1 MFRCIPLFRACNRH
15 VEYIDKRH
23 CSLTAVPDDI
33 FRYGRTLEELLLDAN
48 QIRDLPKQFFRLL
61 NLRKIGLSDNEL
73 ERLPPEI
80 GNFMNLLE
88 LDISRN
94 DIFEIPDNIRFCKAL
109 VAVDLSGNPISC
121 LPAGFTQ
128 LRNLKYL
135 TLNDVGL
142 ESLPN
147 DIGNL
152 SNLVTLELR
161 ENLLKTLP
169 PSLSLLVKLEQL
181 DLGSNELEDLPE
193 TLGALPN
200 LKDLWLDCNALTEL
214 PEELGNLTKLVCLD
228 VSENCLETLPE
239 EISGLK
245 NLTDLHLSQ
254 NCLEKLPEGI
264 GNLRLLSIIKVDQ
277 NRLTKLTAAIGSCVC
292 ITELILTE
300 NLLQELPAS
309 VGFLKKLHNL
319 SVDRNRLT
327 HLAPEVGRCKS
338 LGVLSLRENR
348 LTRLPPEIGNLKD
361 LHVLNISGNR
371 LEWLPIQLTN
381 CNLKA
386 LWLSENQSQPMLKFQ
401 TDEIGAQKIKVLTCF
416 LLPQTG
422 PSESISLDNILK
434 PNGTQDV
441 MNDNRARVVNFPDFI
456 LGDEEDDELSQFQRQ
471 NTPHPRELKAKA
483 KQLHDAKRAAQA
495 AQTTN
500 GDQEVPNEKEQHPE
514 NEVVEVKEPEPV
526 EPPPPVETMS
536 PPPPYSSV
544 GAPISVNQV
553 DFQEQVIQ
561 QTVSE
566 TQASQPEIEPHQ
578 EVEDE
583 EDYNQEF
590 HEKHVGFDVNLDSDE
605 EQPERHEKLHRRD
618 TPHYLKNKR
627 VNDLDED
634 ASAILNRVLAQQAM
648 DTQQIREERTNRPA
662 PILKLSN
669 NVYQSIN
676 ETFLK
681 YEGTHTDQEL
691 SRQMGMVF
699 QNPEKIV
706 IEFTRDGGGLGI
718 SIAGG
723 KGSTPYRGN
732 DEGIF
737 VSRVVPDG
745 IAGKKGLRVGDKIL
759 AVNDHNL
766 EAADHIAA
774 VEALKSAG
782 NYMRIVVIREEVLT
796 YSADMQPVSEQIE
809 QTTAENH
816 ESTPPAIP
824 VSRPQERPGVS
835 FAPEPV
841 KQVVGEKIWVKLCK
855 DRNGLG
861 FSIAGG
867 KGSTPYK
874 GSDDSIFISRI
885 SQGGAADRSGSIRV
899 GDKVIE
905 INGCDVTRG
914 KHEDAV
920 KLLTTASEIN
930 MLVYRETTD
939 IVHHQPIV
947 MHNPPTF
954 NLSFM
959 EDFPGA
965 NDEVEEE
972 QEPKMEEILLLR
984 SGGPLGL
991 SIVGGSDHS
1000 SHPFGANEPGVFIS
1014 KIVPNGAAAKTNLC
1028 VGDRVIEV
1036 NGIDVQKASHG
1047 EAVTALLS
1055 DPTQIRLVVRHDK
1068 PPTGLQEIKILKTP
1082 GEKLGISIRGGNKG
1096 HPGNPLDKT
1105 DEGIFIS
1112 KVNISGAARR
1122 DGRLKVGHRILEVN
1136 GQSLLGS
1143 SHTEAVRLLRGAG
1156 EVLTVLVCDG
1166 YDPEVVPPVSA
1177 VHGIS
1182 DRSTHTSQES
1192 LSSIDREMTPEE
1204 IRKLN
1209 QECEFQDETERWE
1222 QEDLEKVR
1230 QHVEEEM
1237 TRMRQQE
1244 TERLL
1249 AEELPF
1255 EVSRVESEDVDVNHK
1270 SEQMQSKPVGANGR
1284 ITPEEEQTE
1293 FQQKRGVPPPIAPK
1307 PPKRGRDGRPEN
1319 SSGSTSPLLTP
1330 EDSVVQLRS
1339 AKQARDEAIRVSR
1352 LSLTSTLSRHSSS
1365 YSLSTPPSSP
1375 QHEDLNT
1382 SNDRPGPE
1390 GLAFKDKWKHFETR
1404 IEEQNQSV
1412 PKVSGKRVDL
1422 VSGQDLN
1429 LLKEDEEQRMKG
1441 MTKDDIINYSLN
1453 VMDGDASITLDTAVV
1468 NATNTSSSSLPDL
1481 PLQIRTAKAERR
1493 YYDKL
1498 KSEGL
1503 STDDS
1508 VNSEEGGLSPAEL
1521 RSIQA
1526 EKRAAWRAA
1535 RMKSLEDEALQAQIV
1550 IAKSRELEQIG
1561 KRVDNQVDE
1570 LSILP
1575 PPKPHYSSLTYIH
1588 AVAKELEQT
1597 HDVTKASA
1605 LTSDGVPAN
1614 GSAPLAS
1621 MEMDYDELNGS

>member
-1 MFRCIPLFRACNRH
+1 MFKCIPLFRACNRH

-94 DIFEIPDNIRFCKAL
+94 DIFEIPENIRFCKAL
-109 VAVDLSGNPISC
+109 VAIDLSGNPISC
-121 LPAGFTQ
+121 LPSGFTQ
-128 LRNLKYL
+128 LRNLKFL

-214 PEELGNLTKLVCLD
+214 PEEIGNLSKLVCLD
-228 VSENCLETLPE
+228 ISENCLEVLPE

-264 GNLRLLSIIKVDQ
+264 GNLRQLGILKVDQ
-277 NRLTKLTAAIGSCVC
+277 NRLTVLTPAVGSCTL

-300 NLLQELPAS
+300 NLLQELPS
-309 VGFLKKLHNL
+309 SIGFLKKLHNL

-327 HLAPEVGRCKS
+327 HLVPEIGRCKS

-401 TDEIGAQKIKVLTCF
+401 TDEIGAQRVKVLTCF
-416 LLPQTG
+416 MLPQTG

-434 PNGTQDV
+434 PNGAPDV
-441 MNDNRARVVNFPDFI
+441 PNNSKPRVVNFPDFI
-456 LGDEEDDELSQFQRQ
+456 MDDDDEMSQFQRQ
-471 NTPHPRELKAKA
+471 NTPHPKELKAKA

-495 AQTTN
+495 AVVTTQTTN
-500 GDQEVPNEKEQHPE
+500 GPEVTTATEELQQQEEEEFVEDVPETEPLINAM
-514 NEVVEVKEPEPV
+514 PEP
-526 EPPPPVETMS
+526 PIDSPLPAPV
-536 PPPPYSSV
+536 SV
-544 GAPISVNQV
+544 SQV
-553 DFQEQVIQ
+553 AFQEKVIP
-561 QTVSE
+561 TVIE
-566 TQASQPEIEPHQ
+566 TQASQPELEQ
-578 EVEDE
+578 NYADDAA
-583 EDYNQEF
+583 DYNEELQER
-590 HEKHVGFDVNLDSDE
+590 HVGFDVNLDSDE
-605 EQPERHEKLHRRD
+605 EQPEKHEKLHRRD

-627 VNDLDED
+627 VNELDED

-648 DTQQIREERTNRPA
+648 DTQEIRKER
-662 PILKLSN
+662 L
-669 NVYQSIN
+669 
-676 ETFLK
+676 
-681 YEGTHTDQEL
+681 
-691 SRQMGMVF
+691 
-699 QNPEKIV
+699 V
-706 IEFTRDGGGLGI
+706 IEFSRDGGGLGI

-723 KGSTPYRGN
+723 KGSTPYKGN

-759 AVNDHNL
+759 AVNEHNL
-766 EAADHIAA
+766 EVADHIAA

-782 NYMRIVVIREEVLT
+782 NHMRIVVVREEVLT
-796 YSADMQPVSEQIE
+796 YSADSQPVSEQIE
-809 QTTAENH
+809 QTMAKNH
-816 ESTPPAIP
+816 ESAPLQSTPPRTTP
-824 VSRPQERPGVS
+824 PRTTPPQTSPPPSPGMRPQDRQGVS

-841 KQVVGEKIWVKLCK
+841 KQVVGEKIWVKLSK

-874 GSDDSIFISRI
+874 GHDDSIFISRI

-905 INGCDVTRG
+905 INGCDVTSTR
-914 KHEDAV
+914 HEEAV
-920 KLLTTASEIN
+920 KLLTTATEIN

-959 EDFPGA
+959 EDFPGSRE
-965 NDEVEEE
+965 DEVIEEE
-972 QEPKMEEILLLR
+972 PKIEEILLLR

-1000 SHPFGANEPGVFIS
+1000 SHPFGADEPGVFIS
-1014 KIVPNGAAAKTNLC
+1014 KIVANGAAAKTNLC

-1036 NGIDVQKASHG
+1036 NGIDVQQASHA

-1055 DPTQIRLVVRHDK
+1055 DPSQIRLVVRHDK
-1068 PPTGLQEIKILKTP
+1068 PPVGLQEIKILKTP

-1112 KVNISGAARR
+1112 KVNASGAAKR
-1122 DGRLKVGHRILEVN
+1122 DGRLLVGHRILEVN
-1136 GQSLLGS
+1136 NQSLLGS

-1156 EVLTVLVCDG
+1156 EVLTVLVCEG
-1166 YDPEVVPPVSA
+1166 YDPDVVPPTLA
-1177 VHGIS
+1177 GQGIS
-1182 DRSTHTSQES
+1182 DRNTHTSQES
-1192 LSSIDREMTPEE
+1192 LSSIDREMSPEE
-1204 IRKLN
+1204 LRKLN
-1209 QECEFQDETERWE
+1209 QECEFHEETERWE

-1230 QHVEEEM
+1230 KHVEEEM
-1237 TRMRQQE
+1237 TRLRQEE

-1249 AEELPF
+1249 AEGLYL
-1255 EVSRVESEDVDVNHK
+1255 EVSRLETEETIDK
-1270 SEQMQSKPVGANGR
+1270 QTPQSKPRNENGQVNAGQVNAGQVNAGQVNA
-1284 ITPEEEQTE
+1284 EQE
-1293 FQQKRGVPPPIAPK
+1293 QSHFQKRVVPPPIAPK
-1307 PPKRGRDGRPEN
+1307 PPKRVGGGGRDGRPET

-1330 EDSVVQLRS
+1330 EYENHN
-1339 AKQARDEAIRVSR
+1339 A
-1352 LSLTSTLSRHSSS
+1352 
-1365 YSLSTPPSSP
+1365 
-1375 QHEDLNT
+1375 
-1382 SNDRPGPE
+1382 SNDGSGPE
-1390 GLAFKDKWKHFETR
+1390 GLAFRDKWKHFETR
-1404 IEEQNQSV
+1404 IEEQTQSA
-1412 PKVSGKRVDL
+1412 PKSGKKVDL

-1429 LLKEDEEQRMKG
+1429 LLKEDEDQRMKA
-1441 MTKDDIINYSLN
+1441 MTKDDIIKYSLN
-1453 VMDGDASITLDTAVV
+1453 AMDDEDTTAVV
-1468 NATNTSSSSLPDL
+1468 NATNASFSSPTTELP
-1481 PLQIRTAKAERR
+1481 PHIRTAKAEKR
-1493 YYDKL
+1493 YYNRLNDINVDVKP
-1498 KSEGL
+1498 EDG
-1503 STDDS
+1503 
-1508 VNSEEGGLSPAEL
+1508 ELSPAEK
-1521 RSIQA
+1521 RSLEA
-1526 EKRAAWRAA
+1526 DKRSAWRAA

-1550 IAKSRELEQIG
+1550 LAKSRELEQIS
-1561 KRVDNQVDE
+1561 RSAETQVARSMEE
-1570 LSILP
+1570 LPILP
-1575 PPKPHYSSLTYIH
+1575 PPKQQFSSLTYIQ
-1588 AVAKELEQT
+1588 AVAKESQSN
-1597 HDVTKASA
+1597 DVTNSPA
-1605 LTSDGVPAN
+1605 LRLDGVPAN
-1614 GSAPLAS
+1614 GRASHVATNPLNF
-1621 MEMDYDELNGS
+1621 DDIQFIDEDD